1 MTAAMAGAAHN
12 SAATVADDGVL
23 RKDRIGISVWC
34 SMAWLALLT
43 LAAIFADLLPLY
55 DPSDTR
61 AGIPLS
67 VPTSQNWLGTDA
79 LGRDLLS
86 RTIYGARVSIIV
98 GISAVLLSSVVG
110 GLIGMIA
117 GYFKRKVETVTL
129 FAADVLMAF
138 PTLLLA
144 ASIVAFTDSRGL
156 VTVVL
161 AIALIYLG
169 PTIRIVRALTLSV
182 SNREFVLA
190 ARSLGATNRRIIR
203 REIMPNVIPTLTSM
217 MVVAVAGA
225 IVAEGGLAYLNLSV
239 APPTPTWGAMI
250 AAGQPTLDESL
261 YPVLVPGGALFLTV
275 LSLTLIGDAIQKR
288 QSRNTG
294 AI

>member
-12 SAATVADDGVL
+12 SVVTVADDGVL
-23 RKDRIGISVWC
+23 RKERLGISVWC
-34 SMAWLALLT
+34 SMAWLLLLT
-43 LAAIFADLLPLY
+43 LAAVFADLLPLY
-55 DPSDTR
+55 DPADTR

-98 GISAVLLSSVVG
+98 GISAVLLSSIVG

-117 GYFKRKVETVTL
+117 GYFQRKVEAATL

-182 SNREFVLA
+182 GNREFVLA
-190 ARSLGATNRRIIR
+190 ARSVGATNRRIIR

-288 QSRNTG
+288 QARNSG

>member
-1 MTAAMAGAAHN
+1 
-12 SAATVADDGVL
+12 V
-23 RKDRIGISVWC
+23 
-34 SMAWLALLT
+34 
-43 LAAIFADLLPLY
+43 LPLF
-55 DPSDTR
+55 DPSDTH

-67 VPTSQNWLGTDA
+67 VPTSHNLLGTDA

-86 RTIYGARVSIIV
+86 RTIYGARISIIV
-98 GISAVLLSSVVG
+98 GLAAVLLSSLVG
-110 GLIGMIA
+110 GLIGLLA
-117 GYFKRKVETVTL
+117 GYYKHHVESLTL

-138 PTLLLA
+138 PTMLLA

-156 VTVVL
+156 LTVVL

-169 PTIRIVRALTLSV
+169 PTIRIVRALTLSI
-182 SNREFVLA
+182 SNREFVIA
-190 ARSLGATNRRIIR
+190 SRSLGASNARIVR
-203 REIMPNVIPTLTSM
+203 REIMPNVVPTLSSM
-217 MVVAVAGA
+217 MIVAVAGA

-250 AAGQPTLDESL
+250 AAGKPRLDVSL

-288 QSRNTG
+288 QARNIG

>member
-1 MTAAMAGAAHN
+1 MSDEGI
-12 SAATVADDGVL
+12 
-23 RKDRIGISVWC
+23 RKPDRKGITFWLSVC
-34 SMAWLALLT
+34 WLTLLT
-43 LAAIFADLLPLY
+43 LAAVLADVLPLY

-61 AGIPLS
+61 AGIPLAIPS
-67 VPTSQNWLGTDA
+67 GHNWLGTDA

-86 RTIYGARVSIIV
+86 RTVFGARVSIIV

-110 GLIGMIA
+110 GLIGMVA
-117 GYFKRKVETVTL
+117 GYFKRRVETTTL

-144 ASIVAFTDSRGL
+144 ASIVAFTQSRGI

-161 AIALIYLG
+161 VIALIYLG
-169 PTIRIVRALTLSV
+169 PTIRIVRALTLST
-182 SNREFVLA
+182 SNREFVMA
-190 ARSLGATNRRIIR
+190 ARSLGATDRRILR
-203 REIMPNVIPTLTSM
+203 REIMPNVLPTLSSM

-225 IVAEGGLAYLNLSV
+225 VVAEGGLAYLNLSV

-250 AAGQPTLDESL
+250 AAAKDRLDVSL
-261 YPVLVPGGALFLTV
+261 YPLLVPGGALFLTV
-275 LSLTLIGDAIQKR
+275 LSLTLIGDVIQKR
-288 QSRNTG
+288 NARNLG

>member
-12 SAATVADDGVL
+12 SVATVADDGVL

-34 SMAWLALLT
+34 SMAWLVLLT

-190 ARSLGATNRRIIR
+190 ARSLGATNSRIIR

-288 QSRNTG
+288 QARNTG